1 MGRNV
6 FEYHP
11 ALGYRFIPQITARVR
26 HESGGY
32 LIRCN
37 QAGFRCDHEATQH
50 KPADRFRILL
60 FGDSSTAGDGVSNGQ
75 RYGDLIEAQLER
87 AEVLNFGLPGSGTD
101 QQFLAF
107 REFCRDMTYDL
118 LLICPLVENIRRNV
132 TDHRITMNS
141 TDGQLVRRPKPYF
154 VLREGRLEL
163 HNAPVPRKVEVVED
177 EYADVIAASQAGKSA
192 ARRWLGGLAQPY
204 FSRHPHVRGLIQRLR
219 GICDPAEYED
229 PSHPSWLLMKAIL
242 SAWVSQAEAPVVICP
257 LPTPG
262 HISRYLRADGY
273 RLRFA
278 ELSAEAGADMADA
291 APTFWRLPPRQR
303 RECVFLRDPHLNQRG
318 HEVLAEALLPHVR
331 KYYDRWQ
338 PVKV

>member
-1 MGRNV
+1 LGRNV

-11 ALGYRFIPQITARVR
+11 ALGYRFIPRITARVR

-37 QAGFRCDHEATQH
+37 QAGFRCDHEATAH
-50 KPADRFRILL
+50 KRPDRFRILL
-60 FGDSSTAGDGVSNGQ
+60 FGDSYTAGDGVSNGQ
-75 RYGDLIEAQLER
+75 RYGDLLEAKLER

-132 TDHRITMNS
+132 SDHRVTINS

-154 VLREGRLEL
+154 ILHGDRLEL
-163 HNAPVPRKVEVVED
+163 RNAPVPRQVEPVHD
-177 EYADVIAASQAGKSA
+177 EYAEVIAATSAGKSVT
-192 ARRWLGGLAQPY
+192 RRWLSARVRPLYA
-204 FSRHPHVRGLIQRLR
+204 RHPHLRGLMQRLR
-219 GICDPAEYED
+219 GICDPMEYED
-229 PSHPSWLLMKAIL
+229 PNHPSWLLMKAIL
-242 SAWVSQAEAPVVICP
+242 SAWVAQAEAPVVVGP

-262 HISRYLRADGY
+262 HINRYLRADGY
-273 RLRFA
+273 RVRFTEWA
-278 ELSAEAGADMADA
+278 ADVGADLADVTPA
-291 APTFWRLPPRQR
+291 FWRLPAKQR
-303 RECVFLRDPHLNQRG
+303 RACTFVRDPHLNPRG
-318 HEVLAEALLPHVR
+318 HEVVAEALLPCVR

-338 PVKV
+338 PPEV

>member
-1 MGRNV
+1 LGRNV

-37 QAGFRCDHEATQH
+37 GAGFRCDHEATAY

-60 FGDSSTAGDGVSNGQ
+60 FGDSYTAGDGVSNGQ
-75 RYGDLIEAQLER
+75 RYGDLIEAKLDR

-154 VLREGRLEL
+154 VLRAGRLEL
-163 HNAPVPRKVEVVED
+163 HNAPVPRQVEPVAD
-177 EYADVIAASQAGKSA
+177 AYAEVIAASRAGKSA
-192 ARRWLGGLAQPY
+192 ARRLLSTLLQP
-204 FSRHPHVRGLIQRLR
+204 FFTRHPHARGLVQRFR
-219 GICDPAEYED
+219 GICYPAEYED

-242 SAWVSQAEAPVVICP
+242 SAWAAQADAPVVICP

-262 HISRYLRADGY
+262 HIQRYLRTDGY

-278 ELSAEAGADMADA
+278 ELAAEAGAELADA
-291 APTFWRLPPRQR
+291 VPAFWDLPPRQR
-303 RECVFLRDPHLNQRG
+303 RACMFEHDPHLNQRG
-318 HEVLAEALLPHVR
+318 HEVLADALLPHVR

-338 PVKV
+338 PAAV